1 MLAHQ
6 VIRPCPLIR
15 RALPALTPDGVN
27 SEQDSGIGLGRVIHH
42 PRGWQGQRAQQL
54 WSCLTWTSERPGP
67 GPLKTFWSR
76 PWFREALWP
85 RGIHWW
91 AHCARGASTAQ
102 FFPDS
107 WSVTLYYTS
116 PFPAER
122 EEECALTSIFFF
134 LWTLKLQT
142 VKNVSIK
149 FHKV

>member
-1 MLAHQ
+1 MLAYR

-27 SEQDSGIGLGRVIHH
+27 SEQDSGIGLGKVIHH

-54 WSCLTWTSERPGP
+54 RSCLTWTSERPGP

-116 PFPAER
+116 LSQLRER
-122 EEECALTSIFFF
+122 KSVLWQVFFF
-134 LWTLKLQT
+134 FFYGRWSYKQW
-142 VKNVSIK
+142 KM
-149 FHKV
+149 